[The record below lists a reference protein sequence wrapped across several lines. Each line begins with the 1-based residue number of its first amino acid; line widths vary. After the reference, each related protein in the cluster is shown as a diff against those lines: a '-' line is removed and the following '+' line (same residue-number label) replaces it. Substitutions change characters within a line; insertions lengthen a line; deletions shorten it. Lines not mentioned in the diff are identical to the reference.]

1 MITRVVSPLVL
12 LAFMTVG
19 ATGCY
24 HATIETGLTPSSEV
38 IEESSASGW
47 LFGLVPPSTISTQA
61 KCQHGVAKVETQ
73 QSFVNMLVRA
83 ITLNIYTPMT
93 IKVTCAASSTSMI
106 NGRNPDLVVEENA
119 TPAEVQAA
127 FARAVKLA
135 VAGGQ
140 PVYVKY

>member
-1 MITRVVSPLVL
+1 MITRIVSPLVL
-12 LAFMTVG
+12 LAFITVG

-24 HATIETGLTPSSEV
+24 HATIETGLTPSTEV

-47 LFGLVPPSTISTQA
+47 FFSLVPPSTLSTQA

-73 QSFVNMLVRA
+73 QSFVNMLVRF
-83 ITLNIYTPMT
+83 ITFNIYTPMT
-93 IKVTCAASSTSMI
+93 IKVTCAASSTGMI
-106 NGRNPDLVVEENA
+106 EGRNPDMVLEENA